1 MPRMFFLGVFIK
13 MARLHSR
20 KKGKS
25 GSKKPL
31 KKIKPNWVRY
41 DAKEAEQLVIKL
53 SKQGYSQS
61 KIGVALRGIY
71 GIPDLRTITNK
82 KISMIL
88 EENKL
93 ASKIPEDLLDLIRK
107 ENNVHKHLELNKGDM
122 SALRGLQLTESKI
135 KRLVK
140 YYKANGKLPQNW
152 KYDREQAKLLIG

>member
-1 MPRMFFLGVFIK
+1 

-61 KIGVALRGIY
+61 KIGVALRDIY

-82 KISMIL
+82 KISKIL

-93 ASKIPEDLLDLIRK
+93 TSKRI
-107 ENNVHKHLELNKGDM
+107 LNF
-122 SALRGLQLTESKI
+122 
-135 KRLVK
+135 
-140 YYKANGKLPQNW
+140 
-152 KYDREQAKLLIG
+152 

>member
-61 KIGVALRGIY
+61 KIGVALRDIY
-71 GIPDLRTITNK
+71 GIPD
-82 KISMIL
+82 
-88 EENKL
+88 
-93 ASKIPEDLLDLIRK
+93 
-107 ENNVHKHLELNKGDM
+107 
-122 SALRGLQLTESKI
+122 LRGLQLTESKI